1 MMPTHVYHLR
11 RPHPRGGAHLGMAQ
25 PGLLLQTLT
34 IFTGAGDMVQ
44 FTGVSVDRCT
54 LNVQT
59 KLNQGSSVGRLTD
72 SSENHHSSTHIA
84 VCLTGRQMVCFQHHA
99 RFRGYAL
106 HVVQKIKT

>member
-44 FTGVSVDRCT
+44 FTGVRVDRCT
-54 LNVQT
+54 LNGQSRSCSQNT
-59 KLNQGSSVGRLTD
+59 IGNK
-72 SSENHHSSTHIA
+72 A
-84 VCLTGRQMVCFQHHA
+84 KP
-99 RFRGYAL
+99 RF
-106 HVVQKIKT
+106 KCMPSD